1 MTRKGI
7 YIDLDAACDGYC
19 YDCFGGCSYRKNSAL
34 HVATL
39 PPPPRKT
46 TTDATL
52 LHDRQRGLL
61 CVWPYVVPC
70 FRDIN
75 VHLKSAFLLSIRPI
89 SALQCAFLHY
99 TRIQEKKKN

>member
-46 TTDATL
+46 ATDATL

-61 CVWPYVVPC
+61 CVWPYVVLT
-70 FRDIN
+70 FNGLN
-75 VHLKSAFLLSIRPI
+75 VHLKTRPTLSKTPI
-89 SALQCAFLHY
+89 SAHQCASVHY